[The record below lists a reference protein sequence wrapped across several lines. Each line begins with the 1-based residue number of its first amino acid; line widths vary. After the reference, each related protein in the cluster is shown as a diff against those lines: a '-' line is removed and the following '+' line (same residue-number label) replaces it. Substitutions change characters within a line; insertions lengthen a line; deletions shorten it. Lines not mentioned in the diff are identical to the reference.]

1 MLESLQK
8 HSNRGSNRLSDEIA
22 AGWFQKSPANHLR
35 QTPQASVPPRVMG
48 FEIQTKPKIRMT
60 RLDMSAL
67 QGLVPPVVPA
77 AAPEP
82 PPEQDDNIDTTNE
95 ANTMQQE
102 DEEPSIVIRRRRRRP
117 MRQPPNM
124 SHLGYKF
131 SKILKNRI

>member
-67 QGLVPPVVPA
+67 QGLVPPVAPA
-77 AAPEP
+77 VAPEP
-82 PPEQDDNIDTTNE
+82 PPEQGDLLKG
-95 ANTMQQE
+95 
-102 DEEPSIVIRRRRRRP
+102 IVI
-117 MRQPPNM
+117 
-124 SHLGYKF
+124 
-131 SKILKNRI
+131 

>member
-67 QGLVPPVVPA
+67 QGLVPPVAPA

-82 PPEQDDNIDTTNE
+82 PPEQGDLLKG
-95 ANTMQQE
+95 
-102 DEEPSIVIRRRRRRP
+102 IVIYALSFYVTKTVLVGP
-117 MRQPPNM
+117 KWFWSDQIDLDLTIMIW
-124 SHLGYKF
+124 Y
-131 SKILKNRI
+131 

>member
-67 QGLVPPVVPA
+67 RGLVPPVVVPA

-95 ANTMQQE
+95 ANTV
-102 DEEPSIVIRRRRRRP
+102 VI
-117 MRQPPNM
+117 
-124 SHLGYKF
+124 K
-131 SKILKNRI
+131 

>member
-95 ANTMQQE
+95 ANTMQEE

-124 SHLGYKF
+124 SHLG
-131 SKILKNRI
+131 

>member
-67 QGLVPPVVPA
+67 RGLVPPVVVPA
-77 AAPEP
+77 AVAPEP

-95 ANTMQQE
+95 ANT
-102 DEEPSIVIRRRRRRP
+102 IV
-117 MRQPPNM
+117 
-124 SHLGYKF
+124 
-131 SKILKNRI
+131 